1 MKYTKKDLASYNL
14 HLINTDKF
22 KTITMKVVFSSP
34 IKKDE
39 ITMRNVLS
47 DLLLQSSKNYESRR
61 ELTIKAE
68 ELYAAD
74 IYNNTQR
81 IGNYILTSFNLQV
94 LNDKYTEEGNFEE
107 AVKFLSEIIFNPD
120 IKDNGFKEDKLDLV
134 LSNVKVALESIKEDA
149 TNYSLLRLMEAYDKD
164 SPVSYRMVG
173 YLEDLDKIKTDT
185 LYEYYKNLIEYD
197 YVDIYIVGDFENNT
211 VQEIIKKYFKFRK
224 VKRIRPAYNIDSKK
238 IRRRRLLAKETIDN
252 NQSKL
257 AIACAIT
264 KASKYE
270 INYPLVLA
278 NIIYGGGPDSKLFK
292 DVREKNSLCYSIYS
306 YPVKL
311 DNLLVISAGI
321 DKENYQKTLDLTT
334 DLLKDMKKGKF
345 TDKDI
350 NIAKEYYNTA
360 CEEVEESE
368 YKIINEYLSQEILGV
383 EPLEERVKIMNKVT
397 KKDIIKVAKK
407 IEMDT
412 VFLLEGVREDER
424 D

>member
-39 ITMRNVLS
+39 ITIRNVLS

-149 TNYSLLRLMEAYDKD
+149 TNYSLLRLMEAYDKE
-164 SPVSYRMVG
+164 SPVSFRMVG
-173 YLEDLDKIKTDT
+173 YLDDLDKIKTDN
-185 LYEYYKNLIEYD
+185 LYEYYKKLIEYD

-211 VQEIIKKYFKFRK
+211 IQEIIKKYFKFRK
-224 VKRIRPAYNIDSKK
+224 VKRIRPSYNIDSKK

-334 DLLKDMKKGKF
+334 GLLKDMKKGKF

>member
-107 AVKFLSEIIFNPD
+107 AIKFLSEIIFNPD

-149 TNYSLLRLMEAYDKD
+149 TNYSLLRLMEAYDKE
-164 SPVSYRMVG
+164 SPVSFRMVG
-173 YLEDLDKIKTDT
+173 YLDDLDKIKTDN
-185 LYEYYKNLIEYD
+185 LYEYYKNFIEYD

-211 VQEIIKKYFKFRK
+211 IQEIIKKYFKFRK
-224 VKRIRPAYNIDSKK
+224 VKRIRPSYNIESKK

>member
-34 IKKDE
+34 IKKEE

-47 DLLLQSSKNYESRR
+47 DILLQSSKKYESRR

-68 ELYAAD
+68 DLYAAD

-81 IGNYILTSFNLQV
+81 LGNYILTSMNLQV
-94 LNDKYTEEGNFEE
+94 LNDKYTEEGNFEK

-120 IKDNGFKEDKLDLV
+120 IENNSFKEDKLDLV
-134 LSNVKVALESIKEDA
+134 LSNVKVALESLKEDA

-164 SPVSYRMVG
+164 SPASFRMVG
-173 YLEDLDKIKTDT
+173 YQEDINKINPEN
-185 LYEYYKNLIEYD
+185 LYAYYQKMIDYD
-197 YVDIYIVGDFENNT
+197 YVDIYVVGDINNNK
-211 VQEIIKKYFKFRK
+211 VQEIIKKYFKFRI
-224 VKRIRPAYNIDSKK
+224 VKKQRTKYELKQKTLRN
-238 IRRRRLLAKETIDN
+238 RRLIAKETIEN

-257 AIACAIT
+257 AIACNIT

-321 DKENYQKTLDLTT
+321 DKDNYQKTLDLTT
-334 DLLKDMKKGKF
+334 KILKDMKQGKF
-345 TDKDI
+345 NDKDI
-350 NIAKEYYNTA
+350 SIAKEYYNTA
-360 CEEVEESE
+360 CEEVEENE
-368 YKIINEYLSQEILGV
+368 YKIINEYLSQEILGT

-397 KKDIIKVAKK
+397 KKDIIKVIKK
-407 IEMDT
+407 VNMDT
-412 VFLLEGVREDER
+412 VFLLEGVKDER